1 MCGAVQGVF
10 LCVYVC
16 EVAKLKKL
24 FACKFV
30 VRIGKRKREIIKAK
44 AKNAGETYTQH
55 SNVGGGTRPARR
67 QSYDKAIKKD
77 ERGREMWMKKR
88 ENKRGRCLMTETMRN
103 TKERAK

>member
-1 MCGAVQGVF
+1 MWGCAGF
-10 LCVYVC
+10 LPICVCVC

-44 AKNAGETYTQH
+44 AKNAGETLHTTLKC
-55 SNVGGGTRPARR
+55 GGGTRPARR
-67 QSYDKAIKKD
+67 QSYGKAIKKD

-88 ENKRGRCLMTETMRN
+88 ANKRGRCLMTETMRN

>member
-1 MCGAVQGVF
+1 MPKQRT
-10 LCVYVC
+10 L
-16 EVAKLKKL
+16 AKL
-24 FACKFV
+24 
-30 VRIGKRKREIIKAK
+30 
-44 AKNAGETYTQH
+44 YTQH
-55 SNVGGGTRPARR
+55 SNVGGGPRPARR